1 MPRIRFMPFAMNVS
15 LAVEGMGATGAK
27 GCAPVAT
34 WSDEPD
40 PTWQPL

>member
-1 MPRIRFMPFAMNVS
+1 MPRNHLMPFVMNVS

-34 WSDEPD
+34 RSDDPD
-40 PTWQPL
+40 PDWQPL